1 MKDFKGKVALITGG
15 GNGIGAQL
23 ARDCAKRGM
32 KIAIVDIHEEDAK
45 KMQNEVIALGAE
57 AIAITADVTLAEECK
72 MAFDKTMEAFN
83 AVDVL
88 FNNAGVSVIG
98 DAWELPLRD
107 IEWIMQTNVMSHL
120 HMLRHTVPQMIKQ
133 GTPCYIVNVA
143 SIAGLLSTS
152 SGALYHTTKY
162 AVVGLSEYLYKRLK
176 ELGTNIKVS
185 VFCPGF
191 IATEMYNTN
200 RHRPERFKMGDDPYY
215 TTEAYINFTKI
226 NKKLLTSGAPV
237 TEATSKVWE
246 AMDKEDFYILLDERY
261 DALLSTKGTCIV
273 DRKEPADLALGQVS
287 MGKKIDH

>member
-1 MKDFKGKVALITGG
+1 MNDFKGKVALITGG

-23 ARDCAKRGM
+23 ALDCAKRGM
-32 KIAIVDIHEEDAK
+32 KIAIVDIHEDDAK
-45 KMQNEVIALGAE
+45 KVRDQVSALGAE
-57 AIAITADVTLAEECK
+57 AIAVTADVTLAEECK
-72 MAFDKTMEAFN
+72 KAFDKTMEAFK

-107 IEWIMQTNVMSHL
+107 VEWIMETNVMSHI
-120 HMLRHTVPQMIKQ
+120 HMLRHVVPQMMKQ

-162 AVVGLSEYLYKRLK
+162 AAVGLAEYLYKRMK
-176 ELGTNIKVS
+176 ELGTDIRVS

-200 RHRPERFKMGDDPYY
+200 RHRPERFAMGDDPYY
-215 TTEAYINFTKI
+215 KSEAYLNFSEI

-237 TEATSKVWE
+237 EEATSKIWE
-246 AMDKEDFYILLDERY
+246 AMDKEEFYILLNDKY
-261 DALLSTKGTCIV
+261 DALLATKGTCMV
-273 DRKEPADLALGQVS
+273 DRKAPADLALGQVS